1 MKRTYN
7 VGDELFLV
15 HHSIIYTI
23 EEVVGEIVTL
33 SSGITRP
40 KTEYRT
46 LTLDRMI
53 SEGVMMHRV

>member
-15 HHSIIYTI
+15 HHAIIYTI
-23 EEVVGEIVTL
+23 EEIDGETVTL

-40 KTEYRT
+40 RTIYRT